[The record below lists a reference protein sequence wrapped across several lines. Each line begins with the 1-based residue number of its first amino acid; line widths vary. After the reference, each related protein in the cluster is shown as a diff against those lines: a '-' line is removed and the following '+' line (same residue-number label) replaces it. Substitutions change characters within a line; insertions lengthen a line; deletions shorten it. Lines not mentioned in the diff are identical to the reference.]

1 MDSKDNLNL
10 KKLISAYQPEET
22 TEKIRKLKHSL
33 LIKQD
38 VEEIILTKRKYSK
51 LKLET
56 LQQMCMKRANF
67 LYTNYTN
74 IFNKLVKGELNLEI
88 LGRLIMILQKIERGE
103 CDQHEA
109 SVMVGTILKELYID
123 SALKKQEKSDS
134 KYKKAKEKRIRN
146 GKKISWSE
154 YKKTLL

>member
-1 MDSKDNLNL
+1 MVVSILKNL
-10 KKLISAYQPEET
+10 IQ
-22 TEKIRKLKHSL
+22 
-33 LIKQD
+33 
-38 VEEIILTKRKYSK
+38 RKYSK
-51 LKLET
+51 LKFDT

-88 LGRLIMILQKIERGE
+88 LGRLIMILQKIEKGE

-109 SVMVGTILKELYID
+109 SVMAGTILKELYIY
-123 SALKKQEKSDS
+123 SALKKQEKIDA
-134 KYKKAKEKRIRN
+134 KHKAKEKRTRN
-146 GKKISWSE
+146 GKKISWME

>member
-1 MDSKDNLNL
+1 MDSQDRLNL
-10 KKLISAYQPEET
+10 KKLISEYKPEET
-22 TEKIRKLKHSL
+22 TSKIRTLKHSSK
-33 LIKQD
+33 IKED
-38 VEEIILTKRKYSK
+38 VERYLK
-51 LKLET
+51 LKSKYARLPKQT
-56 LQQMCMKRANF
+56 QLQMYQNQCGF
-67 LYTNYTN
+67 LYENYTN

-134 KYKKAKEKRIRN
+134 KHKKTKEKRLRN

>member
-1 MDSKDNLNL
+1 MDKDNLNL
-10 KKLISAYQPEET
+10 KKLITEYKPEET
-22 TEKIRKLKHSL
+22 TEKIRTLKHSL

-51 LKLET
+51 LKFDT
-56 LQQMCMKRANF
+56 LQQMCIKRANF

-88 LGRLIMILQKIERGE
+88 LGRLIMILQKIEKGE

-109 SVMVGTILKELYID
+109 SVIVGTILKELYID
-123 SALKKQEKSDS
+123 SALKKQEKIDA
-134 KYKKAKEKRIRN
+134 KHKAKEKRKRN
-146 GKKISWSE
+146 GKKISWAE

>member
-1 MDSKDNLNL
+1 MEKDNLNL
-10 KKLISAYQPEET
+10 KKLISEYKPEET
-22 TEKIRKLKHSL
+22 TEKIRTLKHSL
-33 LIKQD
+33 LIKKD

-51 LKLET
+51 LKLDT

-88 LGRLIMILQKIERGE
+88 LGRLIMILQKIEKGD

-109 SVMVGTILKELYID
+109 SVIVGTILKELYID
-123 SALKKQEKSDS
+123 SALKKQKKSDA
-134 KYKKAKEKRIRN
+134 KHKAKEKRMRN
-146 GKKISWSE
+146 GKKISWAE

>member
-1 MDSKDNLNL
+1 MDNKENLNL
-10 KKLISAYQPEET
+10 KKLISEYKPEET

-38 VEEIILTKRKYSK
+38 VEEIILIKRKYSK
-51 LKLET
+51 LKFDT
-56 LQQMCMKRANF
+56 LQQMCIKRSNF

-88 LGRLIMILQKIERGE
+88 LGRLIMILQKIEKGE

-123 SALKKQEKSDS
+123 SALKKQQKLDA
-134 KYKKAKEKRIRN
+134 KHKVKEKRKRN
-146 GKKISWSE
+146 GKRITWSE

>member
-1 MDSKDNLNL
+1 MDNKENLNL
-10 KKLISAYQPEET
+10 KKLISEYKPEET
-22 TEKIRKLKHSL
+22 TEKIRTLKHSL

-51 LKLET
+51 LKFDT
-56 LQQMCMKRANF
+56 LQQMCMNRANF

-88 LGRLIMILQKIERGE
+88 LGRLIMILQKIEKGE

-109 SVMVGTILKELYID
+109 SVIVGTILKELYID
-123 SALKKQEKSDS
+123 SALKKQEKSDA
-134 KYKKAKEKRIRN
+134 KYKAKEKRMRN
-146 GKKISWSE
+146 GKKISWAE

>member
-10 KKLISAYQPEET
+10 KKLISTYQPEET

-67 LYTNYTN
+67 LYT
-74 IFNKLVKGELNLEI
+74 K
-88 LGRLIMILQKIERGE
+88 
-103 CDQHEA
+103 H
-109 SVMVGTILKELYID
+109 
-123 SALKKQEKSDS
+123 
-134 KYKKAKEKRIRN
+134 
-146 GKKISWSE
+146 
-154 YKKTLL
+154 

>member
-1 MDSKDNLNL
+1 MDKDNLNL
-10 KKLISAYQPEET
+10 KKLISEYKPEET
-22 TEKIRKLKHSL
+22 TEKIRALKHSL

-51 LKLET
+51 LKFDT
-56 LQQMCMKRANF
+56 LQQMCIKRANF

-88 LGRLIMILQKIERGE
+88 LGRLIMILQKIEKGQ

-109 SVMVGTILKELYID
+109 SVIVGTILKELYID
-123 SALKKQEKSDS
+123 SALKKQEKSDA
-134 KYKKAKEKRIRN
+134 KHKAKEKRKRN
-146 GKKISWSE
+146 GKKITWAE

>member
-1 MDSKDNLNL
+1 MDNKENLNL
-10 KKLISAYQPEET
+10 KKLISEYKPEET

-38 VEEIILTKRKYSK
+38 VEEIILIKRKYSK
-51 LKLET
+51 LKFET
-56 LQQMCMKRANF
+56 LQQMCIKRSNF

-88 LGRLIMILQKIERGE
+88 LGRLIMILQKIEKGE

-123 SALKKQEKSDS
+123 SALKKQKKSDA
-134 KYKKAKEKRIRN
+134 KHKVKEKRKRN
-146 GKKISWSE
+146 GKRITWSE

>member
-10 KKLISAYQPEET
+10 KKLISEYKPEET

-51 LKLET
+51 LKHET
-56 LQQMCMKRANF
+56 LNQMCIKRANF

-88 LGRLIMILQKIERGE
+88 LGRLIMILQKIEKGE

-123 SALKKQEKSDS
+123 SALKKQAKSDA
-134 KYKKAKEKRIRN
+134 KHKAKEKRLRN

-154 YKKTLL
+154 YKKTIL

>member
-1 MDSKDNLNL
+1 MDKDNLNL
-10 KKLISAYQPEET
+10 KKLITEYKPEET
-22 TEKIRKLKHSL
+22 TEKIRSLKHSL

-51 LKLET
+51 LKFDT

-88 LGRLIMILQKIERGE
+88 LGRLIMILQKIEKGE

-109 SVMVGTILKELYID
+109 SVIVGTILKELYID
-123 SALKKQEKSDS
+123 SALKKQEKIDA
-134 KYKKAKEKRIRN
+134 KHKAKEKRMRN
-146 GKKISWSE
+146 GKKISWAE

>member
-1 MDSKDNLNL
+1 MDNKENLNL
-10 KKLISAYQPEET
+10 KKLISEYKPEET

-38 VEEIILTKRKYSK
+38 VEEIILIKRKYSK
-51 LKLET
+51 LKFDT
-56 LQQMCMKRANF
+56 LQQMCIKRSNF

-88 LGRLIMILQKIERGE
+88 LGRLIMILQKIEKGE

-123 SALKKQEKSDS
+123 SALKKQEKSDA
-134 KYKKAKEKRIRN
+134 KHKVKEKRKRN
-146 GKKISWSE
+146 GKRITWSE

>member
-1 MDSKDNLNL
+1 MDNKENLNL
-10 KKLISAYQPEET
+10 KKLISEYKPEET

-38 VEEIILTKRKYSK
+38 VEEIILIKRKYSK
-51 LKLET
+51 LKFDT
-56 LQQMCMKRANF
+56 LQQMCIKRSNF

-88 LGRLIMILQKIERGE
+88 LGRLIMILQKIEKGE

-123 SALKKQEKSDS
+123 SALKKQQKSDA
-134 KYKKAKEKRIRN
+134 KHKVKEKRKRN
-146 GKKISWSE
+146 GKRITWSE